1 MPPQPSIRFRLFRPP
16 NHFSSAS
23 RSRPTPNIVEALFDR
38 LIAGGRF
45 GQVRQTDLIDDVK
58 CFALA
63 GSAAEGGC
71 FGDVAIHLV
80 LDVITILAL
89 RMSATGEQCVCRQQR
104 TDE

>member
-23 RSRPTPNIVEALFDR
+23 CSRPTPNIVEALFDC

-45 GQVRQTDLIDDVK
+45 GQVHQADLIDGVK

-63 GSAAEGGC
+63 GSAAEDGH

-80 LDVITILAL
+80 LDIIAILAL
-89 RMSATGEQCVCRQQR
+89 RMSATAKQCACRQQR
-104 TDE
+104 TGE